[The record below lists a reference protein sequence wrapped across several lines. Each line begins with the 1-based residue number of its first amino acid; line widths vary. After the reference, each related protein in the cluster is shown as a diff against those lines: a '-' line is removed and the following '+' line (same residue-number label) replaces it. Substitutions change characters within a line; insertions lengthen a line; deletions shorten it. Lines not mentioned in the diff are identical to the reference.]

1 MGMREGEDEGR
12 AFGNWVFG
20 SGDTLLEFGFMVLVF
35 WILDFGF
42 WILALLRNVLEL
54 GIRVDAK

>member
-42 WILALLRNVLEL
+42 WLC
-54 GIRVDAK
+54 